1 MYSKPP
7 RNERSFTS
15 KRDIILSAAADLFLS
30 QGYGAAS
37 INKLI
42 ENIGGSKATV
52 YGYFYNKEGLFE
64 AVVENIVDEVPAF
77 ITSVQLED
85 LELREGLM
93 VVSQRLLK
101 IATSPRHVALARL
114 VIAETER
121 FPEVGKIYY
130 HRVPQHIC
138 DILTTFIQ
146 DCAARDGFKIAYPR
160 ETVESFTGM
169 VLHHQLFRQF
179 CLDAAPPSDKEIS
192 RIAARN
198 TNMLLAMLSLK
209 NVHPRHVRRR

>member
-1 MYSKPP
+1 MYSKRPHP
-7 RNERSFTS
+7 QQPLTN
-15 KRDIILSAAADLFLS
+15 KRATILSAAVELFLS

-64 AVVENIVDEVPAF
+64 AVVESIVDEVPAF
-77 ITSVQLED
+77 INAIQLED
-85 LELREGLM
+85 LELRAGLLI
-93 VVSQRLLK
+93 VSRRLLK

-114 VIAETER
+114 VIAETDR
-121 FPEVGKIYY
+121 FPEVGKIFY
-130 HRVPQHIC
+130 HRVPEHIC
-138 DILTTFIQ
+138 DILTTFVQ
-146 DCAARDGFKIAYPR
+146 KCAARDGFKIAHPR

-179 CLDAAPPSDKEIS
+179 CLDPTPPSDREIS

-198 TNMLLAMLSLK
+198 TNMLLAMLSLDIDHNK
-209 NVHPRHVRRR
+209 GMRRR